1 MGKKFSTKKKR
12 LRARADK
19 RRFKLKVNP
28 TVKGFKASIE
38 QQNLAIIERLEK
50 KVLATAQQ

>member
-12 LRARADK
+12 LRARAEK

-28 TVKGFKASIE
+28 KVKGVKPSIE
-38 QQNLAIIERLEK
+38 QKNLEIIERLEE